1 MSASRR
7 YRLYHRLQLAA
18 HRLRRV
24 ADRAVSAEVGL
35 TTAQTSVLSVLVQD
49 GRASQREVARQLG
62 VSEAAVTP
70 MSRRLIAMGLVER
83 SPDERDGRAW
93 VLRISESGRQKLRR
107 ASARFG
113 AVNRVLDA
121 ELSEAEVRSLVD
133 CLDRVIATLE

>member
-83 SPDERDGRAW
+83 APDERDGRAW
-93 VLRISESGRQKLRR
+93 VLRISESGREKLRR

-113 AVNRVLDA
+113 AVN
-121 ELSEAEVRSLVD
+121 
-133 CLDRVIATLE
+133 